1 VSSLFS
7 YTRSSCV
14 CVCAVGVHLVM
25 YTWGC
30 AFLECLHDSFEPGM
44 YADLIG
50 EGVDG
55 VTYTYA
61 SIRVLSSVCIRI

>member
-1 VSSLFS
+1 MYPDLI
-7 YTRSSCV
+7 RE
-14 CVCAVGVHLVM
+14 GVHLVVH
-25 YTWGC
+25 TWGC
-30 AFLECLHDSFEPGM
+30 AFLECLQERFEPGM

-61 SIRVLSSVCIRI
+61 SIRVFGRAYMGMCLPGMPS